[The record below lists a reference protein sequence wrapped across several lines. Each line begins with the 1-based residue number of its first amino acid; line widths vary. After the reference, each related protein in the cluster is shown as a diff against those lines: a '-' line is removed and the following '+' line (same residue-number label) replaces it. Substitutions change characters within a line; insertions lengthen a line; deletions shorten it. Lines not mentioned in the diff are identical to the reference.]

1 MKHFEY
7 RGGNLFAE
15 DVSIAEVAT
24 NVGTPFYCYSAS
36 TIEQNYEIFS
46 RAIAPLKG
54 HIFYALKAN
63 SNQAVIKTLANLGA
77 GADVVSEGET
87 RRALAAGIPGPKI
100 IFSGVGKTRSEIKF
114 ALSEGIGQFNVESEN
129 ELKFLDEISREIQR
143 TATIAIR
150 INPDVEAKTHN
161 KISTGRKEDK
171 FGISIDQ
178 AKSLFV
184 QAAKLEL
191 IKPIGFSV
199 HIGSQLT
206 TLKPFREAFSRV
218 AEVVRLMRKEGFV
231 VSRLDLGGG
240 LGIKYQQEQPPNPK
254 EYASVVSQ
262 TLGGLNLELAFEP
275 GRFLVGDAGV
285 LVTSV
290 LQEKLTS
297 TKRFVIVDTAMN
309 DLIRPTLYQAFHNVI
324 PVKNNKRYSMGPAEI
339 VGPVCETGDLLASNI
354 TLPKLSEGDL
364 LVIETTGAY
373 GAVMASTYNSRLLVP
388 EILVNRNKHCI
399 IRPRPSYEMLMALDC
414 MPDWL

>member
-7 RGGNLFAE
+7 RDGKLFAE
-15 DVSIAEVAT
+15 DVAIAEVAT
-24 NVGTPFYCYSAS
+24 NVGTPFYCYSAT

-46 RAIAPLKG
+46 RAIAPLEGK
-54 HIFYALKAN
+54 IFYALKAN

-77 GADVVSEGET
+77 GADVVSEGEI
-87 RRALAAGIPGPKI
+87 RRAIAAGIPGPKI
-100 IFSGVGKTRSEIKF
+100 IFSGVGKSRNEVKF
-114 ALSEGIGQFNVESEN
+114 ALATGIEQFNIESEN
-129 ELKFLDEISREIQR
+129 ELKILDEVSRELQQG
-143 TATIAIR
+143 AAIAVR
-150 INPDVEAKTHN
+150 INPDVEPKTHN
-161 KISTGRKEDK
+161 KISTGREEDK
-171 FGISIDQ
+171 FGTSVDQ
-178 AKSLFV
+178 AKSLYV
-184 QAAKLEL
+184 QASKMEL
-191 IKPIGFSV
+191 IKPLGFSV

-218 AEVVRLMRKEGFV
+218 ADVVRHVRKEGFI

-254 EYASVVSQ
+254 EYASIVSQ
-262 TLGGLNLELAFEP
+262 TFGDLNLELAFEP

-290 LQEKLTS
+290 LHEKITS
-297 TKRFVIVDTAMN
+297 TKKFVIVDAAMN

-324 PVKNNKRYSMGPAEI
+324 PVKKNKGSSAEPAEI

-364 LVIETTGAY
+364 LAIETAGAY
-373 GAVMASTYNSRLLVP
+373 GAVMASTYNSRLLIP
-388 EILVNRNKHCI
+388 EILVNRTKYCI
-399 IRPRPSYEMLMALDC
+399 IRPRPSYEMLIALDC
-414 MPDWL
+414 MPEWL

>member
-7 RGGNLFAE
+7 RDGNLFAE
-15 DVSIAEVAT
+15 DVAIAAAAA
-24 NVGTPFYCYSAS
+24 NVGTPFYCYSAA
-36 TIEQNYEIFS
+36 TIEQNYKIFS
-46 RAIAPLKG
+46 RAIAPLEG

-87 RRALAAGIPGPKI
+87 RRAIAAGIPGPKI
-100 IFSGVGKTRSEIKF
+100 IFSGVGKSRNEIKF
-114 ALSEGIGQFNVESEN
+114 ALAEGIGQFNVESEN
-129 ELKFLDEISREIQR
+129 ELKILDEVSRELQK
-143 TATIAIR
+143 TAIIAVR
-150 INPDVEAKTHN
+150 INPDVKPKTHN

-178 AKSLFV
+178 AKFLFV
-184 QAAKLEL
+184 QASKMEL
-191 IKPIGFSV
+191 IKPLGFSV

-206 TLKPFREAFSRV
+206 TLKPFHEAFSRV
-218 AEVVRLMRKEGFV
+218 ADVVRLMRKEGFI

-254 EYASVVSQ
+254 EYASIVSQ
-262 TLGGLNLELAFEP
+262 TLGNLDLELAFEP
-275 GRFLVGDAGV
+275 GRFLVGDAGI

-290 LQEKLTS
+290 LQEKITS
-297 TKRFVIVDTAMN
+297 TKKFVIVDAAMN

-324 PVKNNKRYSMGPAEI
+324 PVKENKRSSAGPSEI

-354 TLPKLSEGDL
+354 LLPKLSEGDL
-364 LVIETTGAY
+364 LVIETAGAY

-388 EILVNRNKHCI
+388 EILVNRTKYCV

-414 MPDWL
+414 IPEWL